1 MIKLTKVEINRYKC
15 VETQQEFNVD
25 DHLTILVGMNESG
38 KTSIL
43 EAIYKA
49 NPYDNSDDS
58 SKYNITRDY
67 PRRQK
72 KKVDKS
78 GEDPIAVKLHYLLDD
93 ELKNKI
99 EMDLN
104 CEISQKEFAVIYKY
118 SGSVVWN
125 QLKIDKKTFVE
136 NKLKQIDC
144 YNEELEKKLVEVIDE
159 NEFIDFLEKEEKYKE
174 SHVAELS
181 EYYKNA
187 FKWDN
192 PIEEYVVRK
201 YLRPNLPKYMYY
213 DDYYSLPSRISL
225 NEIKKNDPLQ
235 PKEKTVK
242 ALLDLADVDVDK
254 ILASNDYEDFVA
266 ELEATQMIISDEI
279 FNYWSTNNNLKIKFN
294 IDKIEKKTKQNN
306 VTSVNI
312 VDHVLDVR
320 VENQRS
326 GVSLP
331 LENRSKGFNWF
342 FSFLV
347 WFKRMQED
355 TESTYILL
363 LDEPGLN
370 LHAKA
375 QRDLLRFFEDLS
387 TEYQIVYTTH
397 SPFMVET
404 EHLDRVRTVLEKE
417 DGTHI
422 SDSVQEKDPNTLFP
436 LQAALGYD
444 IAQNLYVSKRNLLVE
459 GISDLTYLTIV
470 SAMLE
475 EKGRKGLREDV
486 TIVPTGGA
494 DKIATFV
501 SLLRGNDLNI
511 VCLLDTF
518 KEQAAEA
525 RLKNLIKQNI
535 IKEKK
540 IIFYHEILG
549 RKYADIE
556 DLFSVDEYLRIY
568 NGSMEKNIDRDDIDD
583 LKPILS
589 QIDEFNHYRPANYLA
604 KHIGEMELSSK
615 TLENFEKLFEKLN
628 KLF

>member
-1 MIKLTKVEINRYKC
+1 MIKLTKVDINKYKC
-15 VETQQEFNVD
+15 VETQQGFDVD
-25 DHLTILVGMNESG
+25 EHLTILVGMNESG

-43 EAIYKA
+43 EAIHKA

-67 PRRQK
+67 PRKQK

-78 GEDPIAVKLHYLLDD
+78 GEDPIAVKLYYSLDD
-93 ELKNKI
+93 ELKNEI
-99 EMDLN
+99 EKDLN
-104 CEISQKEFAVIYKY
+104 IDITQKEFAVIYKY
-118 SGSVVWN
+118 SGNRVWN
-125 QLKIDKKTFVE
+125 PLKIDKRIFVE
-136 NKLKQIDC
+136 NKLKQIGC
-144 YNEELEKKLVEVIDE
+144 YDEELVKKLVAIYDE
-159 NEFIDFLEKEEKYKE
+159 NEFTDFLEKEDNKE
-174 SHVAELS
+174 SRVKELG

-187 FKWDN
+187 PKWDN
-192 PIEEYVVRK
+192 AIEEYVVRK
-201 YLRPNLPKYMYY
+201 YLEPNLPKYMYY

-225 NEIKKNDPLQ
+225 NDIKKADPLQ
-235 PKEKTVK
+235 PNEKTVK

-294 IDKIEKKTKQNN
+294 IDKIEKKIKQNN
-306 VTSVNI
+306 VNNVNI
-312 VDHVLDVR
+312 VDHVLDIR

-375 QRDLLRFFEDLS
+375 QRDLLKFLENLS
-387 TEYQIVYTTH
+387 TQYQIVYTTH

-422 SDSVQEKDPNTLFP
+422 SDSIQEKDPNTLFP

-444 IAQNLYVSKRNLLVE
+444 IAQNLYVSKSNLLVE
-459 GISDLTYLTIV
+459 GISDLTYLIIV

-535 IKEKK
+535 INEKK
-540 IIFYHEILG
+540 IIYYHEILE
-549 RKYADIE
+549 RTYADIE
-556 DLFSVDEYLRIY
+556 DLFSVDEYLSIY
-568 NGSMEKNIDRDDIDD
+568 NGAMEKSITRDDIDD
-583 LKPILS
+583 SKPILQQLS
-589 QIDEFNHYRPANYLA
+589 CFNHYRPANFLA
-604 KHIGEMELSSK
+604 KHVGEIELSSK